1 MDNEPLKS
9 VPIVKKKPQNIKIT
23 ALFLIM
29 LIVLIVI
36 AIYISGLFGPQFLK
50 FFMFMLLF
58 LLPVLV
64 TFRSVFLTFLPQF
77 IKNNLS
83 IVEEKSDDEK
93 EYNPIKDINVET
105 KRNDYLIMIIC
116 LFCVISG
123 LFFILSPQQKV
134 PNKNSTLQTTNI
146 QNDMSPKNQLSP
158 AIERLFKNTPTP
170 SPASAQPSPQASTSS
185 TLNTRFNTESASSSS
200 SFSPVDSNTSSIRLA
215 STTSSQNGGVQIED
229 TQSSSISLSNLK
241 YATFFVFLGLYISSQ
256 SL

>member
-64 TFRSVFLTFLPQF
+64 TFRNVFLTFLPQF

-83 IVEEKSDDEK
+83 IVEEKSDGEK
-93 EYNPIKDINVET
+93 QYNPIKDINVET
-105 KRNDYLIMIIC
+105 KRNDYLIMIVC

-134 PNKNSTLQTTNI
+134 PNKTSTLQQVNKPRNPSTV
-146 QNDMSPKNQLSP
+146 
-158 AIERLFKNTPTP
+158 ERLLRNPALAP
-170 SPASAQPSPQASTSS
+170 APPAPAPAPGPAPAQPAQPAPPAPGAPGAPGASA
-185 TLNTRFNTESASSSS
+185 ESIYLGSDTGTGTSSSS
-200 SFSPVDSNTSSIRLA
+200 GA
-215 STTSSQNGGVQIED
+215 SSQGGGAQTEN
-229 TQSSSISLSNLK
+229 TQTASISFSNLK